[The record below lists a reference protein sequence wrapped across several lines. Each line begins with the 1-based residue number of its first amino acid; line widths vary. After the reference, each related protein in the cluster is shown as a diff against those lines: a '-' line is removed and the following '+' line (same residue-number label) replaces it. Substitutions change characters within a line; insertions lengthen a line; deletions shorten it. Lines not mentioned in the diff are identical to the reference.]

1 MNWKQTFNYLKKK
14 HIDDAEQ
21 IKPAASFWDTLKSR
35 MNINN
40 VIYAL
45 KVSLICA
52 AGMLVT
58 ELLNLPKAY
67 LFPLSVVVV
76 TQPYTKLTRK
86 AAGSRMLNT
95 LYMVV
100 IYLLAFSFT
109 DIIWLNILILVV
121 TIIVGDIFL
130 KFNFNVV
137 ITGIVAV
144 ATVSIWRRP
153 PRLQEQSTL
162 LSDWLMYVRLVF

>member
-1 MNWKQTFNYLKKK
+1 
-14 HIDDAEQ
+14 
-21 IKPAASFWDTLKSR
+21 

-86 AAGSRMLNT
+86 AAGQQNAEYIIYGGHLSASIFIYR
-95 LYMVV
+95 YHMV
-100 IYLLAFSFT
+100 
-109 DIIWLNILILVV
+109 NILILVV

-144 ATVSIWRRP
+144 AMGSMAS
-153 PRLQEQSTL
+153 STTL
-162 LSDWLMYVRLVF
+162 TGTEYAFVRLAYVCAACILIVLIDSLFSPAM

>member
-1 MNWKQTFNYLKKK
+1 M
-14 HIDDAEQ
+14 
-21 IKPAASFWDTLKSR
+21 
-35 MNINN
+35 
-40 VIYAL
+40 IYAL

-95 LYMVV
+95 YIWWSLPASIFIYRYHMVE
-100 IYLLAFSFT
+100 YP
-109 DIIWLNILILVV
+109 N
-121 TIIVGDIFL
+121 
-130 KFNFNVV
+130 
-137 ITGIVAV
+137 
-144 ATVSIWRRP
+144 
-153 PRLQEQSTL
+153 PRSNHH
-162 LSDWLMYVRLVF
+162 SR